1 LGRKKSEKSFA
12 GVSIDILDGLAKLRL
27 ARDLQ
32 SNGALLSF
40 RNLIWQVKAAR
51 FARCQ
56 EEVTMATLAKAA
68 PQPIPRIAP
77 REDLNPYR
85 IAQIQF
91 DIAAEY
97 LKLDQGLRQI
107 LRTPKRILEVSIPTK
122 MDNGQVKVFSGYRVQ
137 HNVARGPA
145 KGGIR
150 YHPAVTLDE
159 VKALAAWMTWKT
171 ATVNIPYG
179 GGKGGVICDP
189 KRMTKSELERMTRRY
204 TSEILPIIGPER
216 DIPAPDMYTDAQ
228 TMAWI
233 MDTYSMTKGY
243 STLGVVTGKPLSIGG
258 SEGRNEATARGCL
271 VAVEEACRVKKMSLR
286 GTSVAIQ
293 GFGNAGSL
301 AAKLFAEKK
310 ARIVAISDSRGGVF
324 NSRGIDPLKAMRYK
338 ERSGTVV
345 GMPGT
350 SRISND
356 ELLTMKCDILIP
368 AALENVIT
376 LNNADQIKAKIVA
389 EAANGPTTPHADE
402 VLARKGIMLLPDIL
416 ANAGGVTV
424 SYFEWVQ
431 DLQSF
436 FWSEAEVN
444 AKLESVMRRAFT
456 EVHESARKHRTHMR
470 TGAYCLAVGRV
481 ADATLVRGL
490 FP

>member
-1 LGRKKSEKSFA
+1 M
-12 GVSIDILDGLAKLRL
+12 V
-27 ARDLQ
+27 
-32 SNGALLSF
+32 
-40 RNLIWQVKAAR
+40 
-51 FARCQ
+51 
-56 EEVTMATLAKAA
+56 AKAL
-68 PQPIPRIAP
+68 PQPVPRMTP
-77 REDLNPYR
+77 REELNPFR

-91 DIAAEY
+91 DISAEH
-97 LKLDQGLRQI
+97 LKLDPGLRQV
-107 LRTPKRILEVSIPTK
+107 LRTPKRVLEVSIPTK
-122 MDNGQVKVFSGYRVQ
+122 MDNGQIKVFTGFRVQ
-137 HNVARGPA
+137 HNIARGPA

-150 YHPAVTLDE
+150 YHPNVSLDE

-171 ATVNIPYG
+171 ATVNLPYG

-189 KRMTKSELERMTRRY
+189 KRMSKSELERMTRRF
-204 TSEILPIIGPER
+204 TSEILPIIGPDR
-216 DIPAPDMYTDAQ
+216 DIPAPDVYTDSQ

-233 MDTYSMTKGY
+233 MDTYSMTTGY
-243 STLGVVTGKPLSIGG
+243 TSMGVVTGKPISLGG

-271 VAVEEACRVKKMSLR
+271 MVAEEACKAKRMSLR
-286 GTSVAIQ
+286 GSTVAVQ
-293 GFGNAGSL
+293 GFGNAGAI
-301 AAKLFAEKK
+301 AARLFTEKK
-310 ARIVAISDSRGGVF
+310 AKVVAISDSRGGVF

-356 ELLTMKCDILIP
+356 DLLTLKCDILVP

-376 LNNADQIKAKIVA
+376 LANADAIRAKIIA

-402 VLARKGIMLLPDIL
+402 VLAKKGIMVLPDIL

-431 DLQSF
+431 DLQSY
-436 FWSEAEVN
+436 FWTEDEVN
-444 AKLESVMRRAFT
+444 AKLDVVMRRAFHD
-456 EVHESARKHRTHMR
+456 VHETARKHHVHMR
-470 TGAYCLAVGRV
+470 TGAYILAVGRV

>member
-1 LGRKKSEKSFA
+1 
-12 GVSIDILDGLAKLRL
+12 
-27 ARDLQ
+27 
-32 SNGALLSF
+32 
-40 RNLIWQVKAAR
+40 
-51 FARCQ
+51 
-56 EEVTMATLAKAA
+56 MATVAKAA

-77 REDLNPYR
+77 REDLNPHK

-97 LKLDQGLRQI
+97 LKLDAGLRQI
-107 LRTPKRILEVSIPTK
+107 LRTPKRVLEVSIPTK
-122 MDNGQVKVFSGYRVQ
+122 MDNAQVKVFTGYRVQ

-150 YHPAVTLDE
+150 YHPNVTVDE
-159 VKALAAWMTWKT
+159 VKALATWMTWKC
-171 ATVNIPYG
+171 ATVNIPFG

-189 KRMTKSELERMTRRY
+189 KRMSKAELERMTRRY
-204 TSEILPIIGPER
+204 TSEILPLIGPEQ
-216 DIPAPDMYTDAQ
+216 DIPAPDIYTDAQ

-243 STLGVVTGKPLSIGG
+243 SSLGVVTGKPVSIGG
-258 SEGRNEATARGCL
+258 SEGRKEATARGVL
-271 VAVEEACRVKKMSLR
+271 VTVEEACKVKKMSLR
-286 GTSVAIQ
+286 GAAVAIQ
-293 GFGNAGSL
+293 GFGNAGSMV
-301 AAKLFAEKK
+301 AKLFAEKK

-356 ELLTMKCDILIP
+356 DLLTMKCDILIP

-376 LNNADQIKAKIVA
+376 LNNVDQIKAKIVA

-402 VLARKGIMLLPDIL
+402 ALARKGIMLLPDIL
-416 ANAGGVTV
+416 ANAGGVTA

-436 FWSEAEVN
+436 FWPAAEVN
-444 AKLESVMRRAFT
+444 LKLESLMRRAFL
-456 EVHESARKHRTHMR
+456 EVYESMRKHRTHMR
-470 TGAYCLAVGRV
+470 TGAYVLAVGRV

>member
-1 LGRKKSEKSFA
+1 
-12 GVSIDILDGLAKLRL
+12 
-27 ARDLQ
+27 
-32 SNGALLSF
+32 
-40 RNLIWQVKAAR
+40 
-51 FARCQ
+51 
-56 EEVTMATLAKAA
+56 MATLVKPA

-97 LKLDQGLRQI
+97 LKLDPSLRQI
-107 LRTPKRILEVSIPTK
+107 LRTPRRILEVSVPTK
-122 MDNGQVKVFSGYRVQ
+122 MDNGQVKVFTGFRVQ

-150 YHPAVTLDE
+150 YHPNVTLDE

-179 GGKGGVICDP
+179 GAKGGVICDP
-189 KRMTKSELERMTRRY
+189 KRMSKGELERMTRRF
-204 TSEILPIIGPER
+204 TSEILPIIGPEQ
-216 DIPAPDMYTDAQ
+216 DIPAPDVYTDSQ

-243 STLGVVTGKPLSIGG
+243 STLGVVTGKPVSLGG

-271 VAVEEACRVKKMSLR
+271 VACEEACKVKKINLR
-286 GTSVAIQ
+286 GATVAVQ
-293 GFGNAGSL
+293 GFGNAGSI
-301 AAKLFAEKK
+301 AARLFTEKK
-310 ARIVAISDSRGGVF
+310 ARVVAISDSRGGVF

-338 ERSGTVV
+338 DRAGTVV

-356 ELLTMKCDILIP
+356 DLLTMKCDILIP
-368 AALENVIT
+368 AALENSIT
-376 LNNADQIKAKIVA
+376 LNNVDQIKAKIVA

-402 VLARKGIMLLPDIL
+402 VLARKGIMVLPDIL

-431 DLQSF
+431 DLQGF
-436 FWSEAEVN
+436 FWSEDEVK
-444 AKLESVMRRAFT
+444 AKLETVMRRAFH
-456 EVHESARKHRTHMR
+456 EVYEAMRKHRTHMR
-470 TGAYCLAVGRV
+470 TGAYVLAVGRV
-481 ADATLVRGL
+481 AEATLVRGL

>member
-1 LGRKKSEKSFA
+1 VRTAWLY
-12 GVSIDILDGLAKLRL
+12 
-27 ARDLQ
+27 AR
-32 SNGALLSF
+32 
-40 RNLIWQVKAAR
+40 
-51 FARCQ
+51 Q

-107 LRTPKRILEVSIPTK
+107 LRTPKRVLEVSIPTK

-150 YHPAVTLDE
+150 YHPSVTLDE

-189 KRMTKSELERMTRRY
+189 KRMTKPELERMTRRY
-204 TSEILPIIGPER
+204 TSEILPLIGPEK

-271 VAVEEACRVKKMSLR
+271 VAVEEACRVKKMSVR
-286 GTSVAIQ
+286 GSSVAIQ

-301 AAKLFAEKK
+301 AAKLFSEKK
-310 ARIVAISDSRGGVF
+310 ARVIAISDSRGGVF

-356 ELLTMKCDILIP
+356 ELLAMKCDILIP

>member
-1 LGRKKSEKSFA
+1 MA
-12 GVSIDILDGLAKLRL
+12 IVAKPGS
-27 ARDLQ
+27 LQ
-32 SNGALLSF
+32 
-40 RNLIWQVKAAR
+40 V
-51 FARCQ
+51 
-56 EEVTMATLAKAA
+56 
-68 PQPIPRIAP
+68 PPPRIAP

-91 DIAAEY
+91 DIAAEH
-97 LKLDQGLRQI
+97 LKLDPGMRQV

-122 MDNGQVKVFSGYRVQ
+122 MDNGQVKVFTGFRVQ

-150 YHPAVTLDE
+150 YHPGVTLDE
-159 VKALAAWMTWKT
+159 VKALATWMTWKT
-171 ATVNIPYG
+171 ATVNIPFG

-189 KRMTKSELERMTRRY
+189 KRMSKPELERMTRRFAF
-204 TSEILPIIGPER
+204 EILPIIGPEQ
-216 DIPAPDMYTDAQ
+216 DIPAPDVYTDSQ

-233 MDTYSMTKGY
+233 MATYSMTKGY
-243 STLGVVTGKPLSIGG
+243 SSLGVVTGKPISIGG

-271 VAVEEACRVKKMSLR
+271 VAVEEACKVKKMSLR

-293 GFGNAGSL
+293 GFGNAGSV
-301 AAKLFAEKK
+301 AARLFTEKK
-310 ARIVAISDSRGGVF
+310 ARVIAISDSRGGVF

-356 ELLTMKCDILIP
+356 DLLTMKCDILIP

-376 LNNADQIKAKIVA
+376 LNNAEQIKAKIIA

-402 VLARKGIMLLPDIL
+402 VLARRGIMVLPDIL

-436 FWSEAEVN
+436 FWSESEVN
-444 AKLESVMRRAFT
+444 AKLESVIRRAFL

-470 TGAYCLAVGRV
+470 TGAYALAVGRV